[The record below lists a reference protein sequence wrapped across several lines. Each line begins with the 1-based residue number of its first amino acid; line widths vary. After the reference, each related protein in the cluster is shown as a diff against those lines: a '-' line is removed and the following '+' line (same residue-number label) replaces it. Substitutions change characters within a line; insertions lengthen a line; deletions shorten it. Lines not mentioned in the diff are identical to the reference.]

1 MQAASRQDN
10 RAMRCKANDSSSTSS
25 ATIPAATWSNMDST
39 DQEFI
44 DLGPFRNQ
52 NQTSQV
58 RPIISSS
65 RVQLNLRFFKGET
78 RAYYKNNS
86 LTVFLH
92 VWRLRRRHCLL
103 IRLFV
108 RALQDYLLSYG
119 GKDAR
124 GTSEHNDFVADF
136 ERANF
141 DEGRKLVEKSNFE
154 ELQKASLDLEKRLH
168 ERIMKNAEIKFED
181 PNGRLDVRQRQGA
194 MSRHNR

>member
-1 MQAASRQDN
+1 
-10 RAMRCKANDSSSTSS
+10 
-25 ATIPAATWSNMDST
+25 
-39 DQEFI
+39 
-44 DLGPFRNQ
+44 
-52 NQTSQV
+52 
-58 RPIISSS
+58 
-65 RVQLNLRFFKGET
+65 
-78 RAYYKNNS
+78 
-86 LTVFLH
+86 
-92 VWRLRRRHCLL
+92 
-103 IRLFV
+103 
-108 RALQDYLLSYG
+108 LLSYG